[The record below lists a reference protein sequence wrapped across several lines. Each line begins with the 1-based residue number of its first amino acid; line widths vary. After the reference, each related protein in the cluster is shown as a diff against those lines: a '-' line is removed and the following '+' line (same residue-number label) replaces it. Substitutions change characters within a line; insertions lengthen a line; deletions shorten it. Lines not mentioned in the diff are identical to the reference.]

1 LHLKSEEKLRDRA
14 NQAASVG
21 SRPELLGNREMDEEE
36 ALARLKENNSGAE
49 ILASIARTGIAHK
62 SRKLQFALLIHPR
75 APRHVLIP
83 LLRGMF
89 TFDLMKVALTPQVAA
104 DLKRAAE
111 EQILLRL
118 ESLSLGERISLAR
131 RATAR
136 VVAGLLGDS
145 DARVLS
151 AALGNSRLRETSLTT
166 ALMRRNALPILFE
179 IVSAHPIWS
188 QNREL
193 QILLLR
199 SENTPMD
206 AARRLA
212 KHFSPQFLDQI
223 LPEARRSCL

>member
-1 LHLKSEEKLRDRA
+1 LRLKTEEKSRDRA
-14 NQAASVG
+14 NQAASVV
-21 SRPELLGNREMDEEE
+21 SRPEPPGNRDMGEEE
-36 ALARLKENNSGAE
+36 ALALIKESNSGAE
-49 ILASIARTGIAHK
+49 ILAAIARSGIAQK
-62 SRKLQFALLIHPR
+62 SRKLQFALLVHPR
-75 APRHVLIP
+75 APRHVLFP
-83 LLRGMF
+83 LLRGVF
-89 TFDLMKVALTPQVAA
+89 TFDLVKVALTPQVAA

-111 EQILLRL
+111 EQILVRL
-118 ESLSLGERISLAR
+118 ESLTLGERISLAR
-131 RATAR
+131 RASAR

-166 ALMRRNALPILFE
+166 ALTRRNAQPILFE
-179 IVSAHPIWS
+179 IISAHPIWS

-212 KHFSPQFLDQI
+212 KHFSPQFLDEI
-223 LPEARRSCL
+223 LPESRRSGI

>member
-14 NQAASVG
+14 NQAQASAPG
-21 SRPELLGNREMDEEE
+21 QLLGNREMDEEE

-49 ILASIARTGIAHK
+49 ILASIARAGIARK
-62 SRKLQFALLIHPR
+62 SRKLQLALLIHPR
-75 APRHVLIP
+75 SPRHVLIP

-131 RATAR
+131 RASAR
-136 VVAGLLGDS
+136 VIAGLLGDS

-151 AALGNSRLRETSLTT
+151 AALGNSRVRETSLTT
-166 ALMRRNALPILFE
+166 ALMRRNARPILFE

-212 KHFSPQFLDQI
+212 QHFSPQFLDEI
-223 LPEARRSCL
+223 LPRSRRSCL